1 LSLFYPTIYGKVI
14 AMTKPFLLYG
24 SYGYTGSLIADLAIQ
39 RGLQPI
45 LSGRDPIRLK
55 VHAETLGLEC
65 LPIAF
70 DDPVA
75 LEAALQDVP
84 MLLNCAGPF
93 VHTYK
98 PVVDACLRMGRHYLD
113 ITGEIPIFEALAACD
128 NEAQQ
133 AGVMLLPGVG
143 FDVVPS
149 DCLAAHLKQRLPTAS
164 HLTLAIQMAVG
175 GSSRGTALSAIEGIP
190 RQGAVRLN
198 GSLVQVPLFSK
209 AIQVDFG
216 RGPRMAL
223 SIPWGDIS
231 TAYYSTGIPNIETYM
246 VFPKSLIHMVHILRP
261 FFGLAGS
268 QFVRRLLRQL
278 LMKFPPGPSAE
289 ARRLSR
295 SRLWGQASNDQGVH
309 VITRMETPNG
319 YDLTAQTALAVVGRI
334 LAGDFK
340 PGYQTP
346 SMAYGADFI
355 LDFEGVQREDIE
367 LC

>member
-1 LSLFYPTIYGKVI
+1 
-14 AMTKPFLLYG
+14 MTKPFLLYG
-24 SYGYTGSLIADLAIQ
+24 SYGYTGSLIAELAIQ

-45 LSGRDPIRLK
+45 LSGRDPGRLK
-55 VHAETLGLEC
+55 AQADILGLEYR
-65 LPIAF
+65 PISLG
-70 DDPVA
+70 DPGV
-75 LEAALQDVP
+75 LDLTLKDVP
-84 MLLNCAGPF
+84 MVLNCAGPF

-113 ITGEIPIFEALAACD
+113 ITGEIPIFEALSTCD

-164 HLTLAIQMAVG
+164 LLTLAIQMAGG

-190 RQGAVRLN
+190 RQGAVRLD
-198 GSLVQVPLFSK
+198 GRLVQVPIFSK
-209 AIQVDFG
+209 AIRVDFG
-216 RGPRMAL
+216 RGPQAAL

-246 VFPKSLIHMVHILRP
+246 VFPKSLIHLVQILRP
-261 FFGLAGS
+261 FIGLAGS
-268 QFVRRLLRQL
+268 QFVRKLLRQL
-278 LMKFPPGPSAE
+278 LMKSPQGPTAE

-295 SRLWGQASNDQGVH
+295 SWLWGQARNDHGMQ
-309 VITRMETPNG
+309 VISRMETPNG
-319 YDLTAQTALAVVGRI
+319 YDLTAQTALAVVGRV

-340 PGYQTP
+340 PGFQTP
-346 SMAYGADFI
+346 SLAYGADFI
-355 LDFEGVQREDIE
+355 LDFAGVHREDIE
-367 LC
+367 LS